1 MKKWPNVRVVYLNAW
16 MNERFGGHYD
26 NLSAAVQSL
35 GHERVYGG
43 CRNSL
48 YAGWEGFGSYH
59 MQTQDYVFV
68 VYDESGRL
76 IDYHT
81 VRQIADNHAK
91 RRPKRYL
98 WQRNFVFR
106 QGPVEGIRKGR
117 WHRGSV
123 YRHPKTYQEERENEF
138 LAYDDDC
145 IEHNIT
151 ARKSRM
157 TNALPKYWDDKCKA
171 NIRYDNWKKYR
182 KTQWKV

>member
-16 MNERFGGHYD
+16 MNDRFGGHYD
-26 NLSAAVQSL
+26 NLSAAVQAL
-35 GHERVYGG
+35 GYERVYDG

-48 YAGWEGFGSYH
+48 YAGWEAFN
-59 MQTQDYVFV
+59 YVFV
-68 VYDESGRL
+68 VYDEFGRL

-81 VRQIADNHAK
+81 VRQIAANHAK
-91 RRPKRYL
+91 CRSMRWGWKRV
-98 WQRNFVFR
+98 FVYR
-106 QGPVEGIRKGR
+106 QGPVEGISKGR

-123 YRHPKTYQEERENEF
+123 YRRPKTYQEERENEF